1 LYATPLEGVTNN
13 QSQNFQSNNVPLPH
27 VDHNHTTP
35 SPAPAINS
43 SISSLLYEMYQLDN
57 SESWDGHTNSISL
70 FSQMSSQEI
79 DVNNI
84 KISFTYISNFISYR
98 ELKNNREK
106 DIPFLKEFSQVIFDF
121 VAAIFKGGWDYL
133 KMDINNKIFR
143 KLIKD
148 EFTIKISS
156 PNKRQKMYSLP
167 SVKPANFS
175 KLPPFQLSSRPLKK
189 VLAKFKFYGKNT
201 PNKSKKSTESGKPL
215 YAQILSKNIGNILK
229 IKKNFPELSNRKI
242 KEVNKTIFS
251 KIDKLQPRINIT
263 TKGPSWKQII
273 ISMSMDNTNKF
284 IVNFN
289 YALRSTKSAL
299 SIDFICMDH

>member
-57 SESWDGHTNSISL
+57 SESWDGYTNSISL

-79 DVNNI
+79 NVNNI

-106 DIPFLKEFSQVIFDF
+106 DIPFLKEFGQVIFDF

-133 KMDINNKIFR
+133 KMDINNKMFR

-167 SVKPANFS
+167 FVKPANFS
-175 KLPPFQLSSRPLKK
+175 KLPLSQLSSRPLKK

-215 YAQILSKNIGNILK
+215 YAQVLSKNIGVVATTRHSRTNDL
-229 IKKNFPELSNRKI
+229 
-242 KEVNKTIFS
+242 TTS
-251 KIDKLQPRINIT
+251 KALQ
-263 TKGPSWKQII
+263 
-273 ISMSMDNTNKF
+273 
-284 IVNFN
+284 
-289 YALRSTKSAL
+289 
-299 SIDFICMDH
+299 